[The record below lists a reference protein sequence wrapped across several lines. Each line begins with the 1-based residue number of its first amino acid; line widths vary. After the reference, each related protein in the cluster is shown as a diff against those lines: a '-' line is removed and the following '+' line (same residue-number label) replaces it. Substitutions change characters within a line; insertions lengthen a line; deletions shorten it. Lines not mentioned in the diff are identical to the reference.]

1 MSVLAR
7 MITSELA
14 KTFLA
19 VLSVLLL
26 ILIGKQ
32 FAQILQQAFTGEIAN
47 ETIALLVG
55 LKLVSVTIY
64 LLPSALFVAVLIVLG
79 RMYRDNEIAALAV
92 GGVGAFRLYKYI
104 MLFVVPLV
112 LVAAAL
118 SLKLMPWSV
127 KQTTLT
133 LLKERQTADLRL
145 LVAGRFNEYSRGDV
159 VFYVEKITDDDQMR
173 NVFVQHRKH
182 GELSVVLSKR
192 GYVKL
197 VENVRYLV
205 LVDGYSYQG
214 NPGQTEFEITE
225 FGEYG
230 IKIGESSEI
239 TMHMHR
245 EAMSSIDLWNS
256 DKPAEVAEFHKRLSI
271 PLGIMILAILAVPL
285 AKSAP
290 RSGVYGNVLMAFL
303 VFLIHKNLLS
313 VAQSW
318 LIGSKIP
325 AIFGYSW
332 VYLLMLIVAA
342 ILLVQ
347 SLGLAWCIRV
357 LSGLSGLPKKMS

>member
-1 MSVLAR
+1 MPVLAR
-7 MITSELA
+7 MIMSELA

-26 ILIGKQ
+26 ILISKQ

-55 LKLVSVTIY
+55 LKLVSVTIN
-64 LLPSALFVAVLIVLG
+64 LLPSALFAAVLIVLG

-92 GGVGAFRLYKYI
+92 GGVGAFRMYKYI

-112 LVAAAL
+112 LVAAVL
-118 SLKLMPWSV
+118 SLKVMPWSV

-145 LVAGRFNEYSRGDV
+145 LVAGRFNEYSRGDI
-159 VFYVEKITDDDQMR
+159 VFYVEEIADDNQMR
-173 NVFVQHRKH
+173 NIFVQRRKR

-197 VENVRYLV
+197 VENVRFLV
-205 LVDGYSYQG
+205 LVDGYRYKG
-214 NPGQTEFEITE
+214 NPGQAEFEITE
-225 FGEYG
+225 FREYAV
-230 IKIGESSEI
+230 KIGESSEI
-239 TMHMHR
+239 TVHMHR
-245 EAMSSIDLWNS
+245 EALPSIDLWNS
-256 DKPAEVAEFHKRLSI
+256 DKPVEVAEFHKRLSI
-271 PLGIMILAILAVPL
+271 PLGVMILAILAIPL
-285 AKSAP
+285 AKAAP
-290 RSGVYGNVLMAFL
+290 RGGVYGNILMAFL

-318 LIGSKIP
+318 LIGGKIP
-325 AIFGYSW
+325 MIIGYSW
-332 VYLLMLIVAA
+332 VYLLMLLVAA
-342 ILLVQ
+342 ILLVRN
-347 SLGLAWCIRV
+347 LGFAWCLRV
-357 LSGLSGLPKKMS
+357 LSGRSGLITKLS